1 MLVIVFIDFLFSA
14 IIAVNGSAKVGVD
27 THKWFNPQIQFNPG
41 MLHQKLIHPYF
52 LLTAFIL
59 DGSYLQTKLMTDI
72 DHRVIDLVP
81 VITAP
86 LISRTQKQIGTCNLY
101 CLDSYQIKS
110 SRAGTMHY
118 IKISC
123 QLPIAELSEISRCLF
138 WQGLTW
144 CDCLGTHTQRCV
156 MLPGVEKV
164 SEWINKERGKWVRWF
179 SRLIMHANETSCVIL
194 VCENSCFIQG
204 MQWNIWM
211 PCIQFYCKYLAVG
224 KENMSFGLCRATEK
238 HYHQTDTSWYFS
250 LGPKFQFPLYEIKFI
265 F

>member
-118 IKISC
+118 I
-123 QLPIAELSEISRCLF
+123 
-138 WQGLTW
+138 
-144 CDCLGTHTQRCV
+144 
-156 MLPGVEKV
+156 
-164 SEWINKERGKWVRWF
+164 
-179 SRLIMHANETSCVIL
+179 
-194 VCENSCFIQG
+194 
-204 MQWNIWM
+204 
-211 PCIQFYCKYLAVG
+211 
-224 KENMSFGLCRATEK
+224 
-238 HYHQTDTSWYFS
+238 
-250 LGPKFQFPLYEIKFI
+250 
-265 F
+265 